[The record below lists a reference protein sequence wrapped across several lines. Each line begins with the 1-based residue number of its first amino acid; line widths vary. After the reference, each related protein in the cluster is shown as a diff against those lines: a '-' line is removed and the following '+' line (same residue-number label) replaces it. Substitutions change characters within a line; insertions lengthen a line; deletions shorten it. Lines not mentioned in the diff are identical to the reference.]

1 MKFDKIDSTI
11 LDLLQSNG
19 RITNARLAE
28 EAHISPPGMLE
39 RVRKLENS
47 GVIEKYV
54 ALLNPKLVG
63 RGLFAFVSVSLA
75 VHQLDSVEDFTGVIQ
90 EMDEVMECYHITG
103 QDDFLLKVAVANM
116 SEYEDFVLHKLS
128 KIAGVSKVTTSM
140 VLSTV
145 KRNTKININTNGG
158 KPHEQRG

>member
-1 MKFDKIDSTI
+1 MKFDKIDLTI

-28 EAHISPPGMLE
+28 EANISPPGMLE
-39 RVRKLENS
+39 RVRKLEKS

-54 ALLNPKLVG
+54 ALLNPKMVG

-75 VHQLDSVEDFTGVIQ
+75 VHQLDSVADFTTSIQ

-103 QDDFLLKVAVANM
+103 QDDFLLKVAVADMN
-116 SEYEDFVLHKLS
+116 EYEDFVLHKLS
-128 KIAGVSKVTTSM
+128 QIAGVSKVTTSM

-145 KRNTKININTNGG
+145 KSNNKMTIKPNGG
-158 KPHEQRG
+158 KTNEQRG